1 MHPLGNNQALRRSAA
16 PKGVTFSLRRE
27 DTAEGEDY
35 EDETPTVVDR
45 LRTDAE
51 QDETE
56 EQGLRKD
63 SMDQVDF
70 SANVISD
77 S

>member
-1 MHPLGNNQALRRSAA
+1 M
-16 PKGVTFSLRRE
+16 TFSLRRE

-70 SANVISD
+70 VANVISD

>member
-1 MHPLGNNQALRRSAA
+1 M
-16 PKGVTFSLRRE
+16 TFSLRRE

-63 SMDQVDF
+63 SMD
-70 SANVISD
+70 
-77 S
+77 